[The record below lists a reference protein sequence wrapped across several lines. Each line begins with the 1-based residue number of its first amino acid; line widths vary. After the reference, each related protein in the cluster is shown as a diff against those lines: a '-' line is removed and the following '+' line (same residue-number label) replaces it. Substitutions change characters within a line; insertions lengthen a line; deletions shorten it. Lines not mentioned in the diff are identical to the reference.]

1 MSGVDGNIGP
11 PFVQCCYLRR
21 LISERYSFL
30 GFQSGMTP
38 LWIRYDL
45 NTFED
50 LSVQSSAWLPVRLR
64 TQARVP
70 LSGQHGSAKLL
81 DNASLEFDAFAA
93 SNSMLLIEPTSSPAS
108 ERSRSSDGR
117 PSDQANRHPRG
128 FRVDTHRF
136 TNFSTWMERAMAR
149 AIERSS
155 KRSSERNL
163 RKAEAIVKAVY

>member
-1 MSGVDGNIGP
+1 MK
-11 PFVQCCYLRR
+11 
-21 LISERYSFL
+21 
-30 GFQSGMTP
+30 P

-45 NTFED
+45 HTFD
-50 LSVQSSAWLPVRLR
+50 DPSVQSSARLPVRLR
-64 TQARVP
+64 TQARVS
-70 LSGQHGSAKLL
+70 LRGQHASAKLL

-93 SNSMLLIEPTSSPAS
+93 SNSMLLIERTSSPAT

-136 TNFSTWMERAMAR
+136 TNFSTWMKRAMAR

-163 RKAEAIVKAVY
+163 RRTEAIVKAIY